1 MVSAIGQEDV
11 QGPGPLYFPV
21 EAKVPESKRHYE
33 LRTALYQILSLAFG
47 DRAAIGCDQFVYWD
61 PTDPSACL
69 APDAFV
75 RLEAEND
82 QFDTWKV
89 WERGAPHLAVEIVSH
104 ADTGQEPWKKKLA
117 KYRRLGV
124 KELVRFDPEELEAPL
139 EVWDERAG
147 DLVPRRLADP
157 RTTECSVLGLV
168 WVVIDEPLHGIAL
181 RLQTQEAKLLPT
193 PTELAAEASEARA
206 REVAARARAEADRDR
221 VAAERDRVSA
231 ERDRA
236 AAELNHALERVR
248 ALEEELKRRS

>member
-1 MVSAIGQEDV
+1 MVSAIGQEDA
-11 QGPGPLYFPV
+11 QGPAPLHFPV
-21 EAKVPESKRHYE
+21 EAEVPESKRHLD

-75 RLEAEND
+75 RLGAEND
-82 QFDTWKV
+82 SFDSWKV
-89 WERGAPHLAVEIVSH
+89 WERGAPHLAVEVVSH

-124 KELVRFDPEELEAPL
+124 KELVRFDPEEMREPL
-139 EVWDERAG
+139 EVWDERG
-147 DLVPRRLADP
+147 GELVPRRLADP
-157 RTTECSVLGLV
+157 RSAECSPLGLV
-168 WVVIDEPLHGIAL
+168 WVVIDDPRHGIAL
-181 RLQTQEAKLLPT
+181 RLQTGESKLLPT
-193 PTELAAEASEARA
+193 PTEMAASASEAR
-206 REVAARARAEADRDR
+206 VRAE
-221 VAAERDRVSA
+221 A

-236 AAELNHALERVR
+236 AAERDRALERVR

>member
-1 MVSAIGQEDV
+1 
-11 QGPGPLYFPV
+11 
-21 EAKVPESKRHYE
+21 
-33 LRTALYQILSLAFG
+33 
-47 DRAAIGCDQFVYWD
+47 
-61 PTDPSACL
+61 
-69 APDAFV
+69 
-75 RLEAEND
+75 
-82 QFDTWKV
+82 
-89 WERGAPHLAVEIVSH
+89 
-104 ADTGQEPWKKKLA
+104 
-117 KYRRLGV
+117 
-124 KELVRFDPEELEAPL
+124 LVRFDPEELEAPL